1 MNYVESLSMQLL
13 ERATNMADKNSNTT
27 LHYAMLAVLA
37 QPMNGTELQVLQR
50 LFSLADVN
58 SKVTQYVKRLKHLYL
73 LTTSTT
79 TYLLCRYFAR
89 EIS

>member
-1 MNYVESLSMQLL
+1 MVYQLIYHWL
-13 ERATNMADKNSNTT
+13 KRKLWINPPI
-27 LHYAMLAVLA
+27 LAALA
-37 QPMNGTELQVLQR
+37 QPMNGTELQVLQC